1 MREILQQTGHD
12 LTPAH
17 SAQLSHSMVEA
28 CPTIARGGQMKRY
41 AMGEVITTSAANDLL
56 ELRAIASDET
66 LTAEE
71 RAEAR
76 HELKAM
82 DRIRK
87 EGV

>member
-1 MREILQQTGHD
+1 
-12 LTPAH
+12 
-17 SAQLSHSMVEA
+17 
-28 CPTIARGGQMKRY
+28 MKRY

-71 RAEAR
+71 RAEAQ